1 MQIAHVYVGFLRI
14 LEEMGVETRTD
25 QYRNAKSSRFLCVL
39 FNKLIIIMALFKI
52 KIFKQLTGECCKVL
66 LCEKQIQ
73 QEAKE
78 EYSHRVKEIELLDGE
93 YYSQLFRVHND
104 EEHVVRGVPSYS
116 LKIENHQTTLN
127 QKAL

>member
-1 MQIAHVYVGFLRI
+1 MQIARVFTWAFCVYWKRWESRPEQTNI
-14 LEEMGVETRTD
+14 D
-25 QYRNAKSSRFLCVL
+25 AKSSRFLCVL